1 MTELSLTWK
10 GQQDTPRLRGV
21 FWTEMEDKARTRM
34 AQRMLAWM
42 EDPQGWN
49 LHALTKEVELDIT
62 SGKTF
67 VAEGKQ

>member
-10 GQQDTPRLRGV
+10 GQQDPTRPRGV
-21 FWTEMEDKARTRM
+21 LWTEMEDKARTRM
-34 AQRMLAWM
+34 AQRMLAWTD
-42 EDPQGWN
+42 DPQGRN
-49 LHALTKEVELDIT
+49 SHALTKEVELDIT